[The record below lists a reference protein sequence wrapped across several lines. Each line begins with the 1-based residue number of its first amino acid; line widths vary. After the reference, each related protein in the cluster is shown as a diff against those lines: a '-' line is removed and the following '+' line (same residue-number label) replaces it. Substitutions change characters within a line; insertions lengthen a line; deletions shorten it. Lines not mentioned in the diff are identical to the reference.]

1 MSRFYPIGN
10 STGWGK
16 YGACPV
22 FTPRASHFY
31 PKLRGKMGTPVK
43 AVFLLSKS
51 HWIVIQYCPFFTPED
66 YTYFIKTTLF
76 YFFPYFST
84 QHFNDTNIIYL
95 ATC

>member
-31 PKLRGKMGTPVK
+31 PKLRGKVGTPVK

-51 HWIVIQYCPFFTPED
+51 H
-66 YTYFIKTTLF
+66 
-76 YFFPYFST
+76 
-84 QHFNDTNIIYL
+84 
-95 ATC
+95 